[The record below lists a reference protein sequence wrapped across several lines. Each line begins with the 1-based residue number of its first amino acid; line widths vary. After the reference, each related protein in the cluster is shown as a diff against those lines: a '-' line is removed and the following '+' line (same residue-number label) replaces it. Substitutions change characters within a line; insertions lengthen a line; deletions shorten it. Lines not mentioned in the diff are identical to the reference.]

1 MRRTLFAMI
10 VALSLAGSALAQ
22 PASRCTHD
30 TLAIRGE
37 SLAVTYCV
45 TSVAHASAGD
55 ELRVG
60 VLETYSAPHGT
71 ISQPV
76 TLAFIAGEATSRVI
90 EDLPLERLGMT
101 GTLHLTL
108 GLRGGLVR
116 IESAILTPGAITIK

>member
-1 MRRTLFAMI
+1 MRRSLFAI
-10 VALSLAGSALAQ
+10 ILALGLSGSAGAQ
-22 PASRCTHD
+22 PASHCTHD

-37 SLAVTYCV
+37 SVAASYCV
-45 TSVAHASAGD
+45 TSSTRAPAGH

-60 VLETYSAPHGT
+60 VTETYTAPRGT
-71 ISQPV
+71 IAQPV
-76 TLAFIAGEATSRVI
+76 ILTFIAGEATSRVI
-90 EDLPLERLGMT
+90 EDLPLEPLGMT